1 MELGQLLVG
10 RFLGLLNQ
18 IRVSGRAAPSVRF
31 GEGGAVRPAGS
42 GIEVVPIHLA
52 GTCADPRFGVDA
64 ETFAPET
71 VLLRRVAGF
80 APFFGQFFAD
90 GADVV
95 RLEAAAAAD
104 VTHAHVVGA
113 ASVMMHVPARADARF
128 ESEGELGKIDEA
140 LLAGVGRVVGQR
152 LRNVV
157 RLKTGFFDAVDD
169 ELHGVQSDEGI
180 VVTVDADDIGAGLDH
195 SGAAFFG
202 GDAVEISFGADAET
216 AGDRKR
222 GFLADLDGPL
232 RLFDVLEVLAEE
244 EVDALLDES
253 VDLLAKLGL
262 DGFFAFAA

>member
-1 MELGQLLVG
+1 MGDFLAVELGQLLVG

-95 RLEAAAAAD
+95 
-104 VTHAHVVGA
+104 VVAHVDA
-113 ASVMMHVPARADARF
+113 AVLACRPVFTVMPASTSAPLSFEIRYLFREEARLLF
-128 ESEGELGKIDEA
+128 KSNGKKY
-140 LLAGVGRVVGQR
+140 L
-152 LRNVV
+152 
-157 RLKTGFFDAVDD
+157 
-169 ELHGVQSDEGI
+169 VQF
-180 VVTVDADDIGAGLDH
+180 VAALDH
-195 SGAAFFG
+195 G
-202 GDAVEISFGADAET
+202 
-216 AGDRKR
+216 
-222 GFLADLDGPL
+222 
-232 RLFDVLEVLAEE
+232 
-244 EVDALLDES
+244 
-253 VDLLAKLGL
+253 
-262 DGFFAFAA
+262 